1 MRRTSVN
8 LEESHINDLKDIEN
22 RTGKKRNE
30 IIREAVK
37 QYTDIN
43 SHISSVASLS
53 KSGTLSNRT
62 ARLTE
67 SANKQSLGTDVI
79 AYTYA
84 GALQYLE
91 QEKMIAL
98 VTQLYSQDP
107 LAHRIIEAI
116 SDFCIGEGYTWETI
130 DSVLE
135 ERLEEFW
142 IHPRNNL
149 HITQYQRVSELLLYG
164 EQCYPAFVNSKTG
177 IVKLGNVNPSFIKQT
192 ILDPDDY
199 HMVIGVEL
207 NTNGTP
213 RTYRTIFPGHDDDE
227 DLFNSKALSLRA
239 NMDGDCFYFPI
250 NSLSLPMTAA
260 GFGDKQYQIR
270 GRSELLPLIDRLGIM
285 DDLNYLNLDRI
296 QILLSVIYDIEVA
309 QASPKEIKAIIDEF
323 GLPNGPSVRAHD
335 DKMKIKVES
344 PKLGSTEISTL
355 FTLLRDEIIGGAG
368 IPPHWIGKGEANRAS
383 AMSMELPTLK
393 KLRAKQK
400 MISLM
405 FDQIIDYQVFQFKK
419 LDLIDKDSYAI
430 VRVPSITRKDMINI
444 GDSLVKSVPNL
455 VTAVTNGWITNDD
468 AGKIFRELAD
478 YGVDL
483 QVPENIIINDIA
495 TMSLEGKVTDEGM
508 TTHDYIALDNPE
520 EELEDKQERDQSRQ
534 VSTGYDE

>member
-1 MRRTSVN
+1 MRKTSIN
-8 LEESHINDLKDIEN
+8 LEESHVSELEDIAR

-30 IIREAVK
+30 LVREAVK

-43 SHISSVASLS
+43 SQISSIASLS
-53 KSGTLSNRT
+53 KSGSLSNRI

-67 SANKQSLGTDVI
+67 SANKQGLGTDVI

-91 QEKMIAL
+91 QEKAIAL

-116 SDFCIGEGYTWETI
+116 TDFCIGEGYTWETL
-130 DSVLE
+130 DTTLE
-135 ERLEEFW
+135 DYLEKFW
-142 IHPRNNL
+142 TNPCNNL
-149 HITQYQRVSELLLYG
+149 HISQYQRVSELLLYG
-164 EQCYPAFVNSKTG
+164 EQCYPSFVNPVTG
-177 IVKLGNVNPSFIKQT
+177 MVKLGNVSPAFIKQT
-192 ILDPDDY
+192 ILDPDNY

-207 NTNGTP
+207 STSGSP
-213 RTYRTIFPGHDDDE
+213 RTYRTIFPGYEDE
-227 DLFNSKALSLRA
+227 DIFNSKAISLRTK
-239 NMDGDCFYFPI
+239 MDGDCFYFPI
-250 NSLSLPMTAA
+250 NSLSIPMTAA
-260 GFGDKQYQIR
+260 GFGDKQYQMR
-270 GRSELLPLIDRLGIM
+270 GRSELLPLIDRLGIL

-335 DKMKIKVES
+335 DKMKIKVDS
-344 PKLGSTEISTL
+344 PKLGSTEITSL
-355 FTLLRDEIIGGAG
+355 FTLLRDEIVGGAG
-368 IPPHWIGKGEANRAS
+368 IPAHWVGKGEANRAS

-400 MISLM
+400 LISLM
-405 FDQIIDYQVFQFKK
+405 FDQIIDYQVYQLKK
-419 LDLIDKDSYAI
+419 LGKIAEDSYAI

-444 GDSLVKSVPNL
+444 GDSLVKTVPNL
-455 VTAVTNGWITNDD
+455 VTAVANGWITNDD

-478 YGVDL
+478 FGVDL
-483 QVPENIIINDIA
+483 QVPENFIIDDIA
-495 TMSLEGKVTDEGM
+495 TMSMEGTSTDDGNA
-508 TTHDYIALDNPE
+508 HDYIALDNPE
-520 EELEDKQERDQSRQ
+520 EEIEDKQDRDQSRQ